1 MLADA
6 DEENNV
12 APEQSYK
19 VLARKYR
26 PTNFDDLIGQD
37 AMVRTLSNAFETGRI
52 AHAFMLTGVRGVGKT
67 TTARIL
73 ARALNYK
80 SDETD
85 QPSVA
90 LGAPGV
96 HCDSIMDGSHVDI
109 IEMDAASQTGI
120 DDIREI
126 IESVRYR
133 PASARYKVYII
144 DEVHMLSKAA
154 FNGLLKTLEEP
165 PEHVKF
171 VFATT
176 EIRKVPITVLS
187 RCQRFDLR
195 RLNQDETVKLLERV
209 CAAEGMA
216 LKDEGLALIARVA
229 EGSARDALSLLDR
242 AFAHGGQD
250 TASLDVDELRAMLGL
265 ADRGR
270 VFDLFDQVMQ
280 GNIADA
286 LDEFAAQY
294 RMGADPVT
302 VLSDLTELTH
312 WLTRLK
318 YVPAAMQDI
327 TVPEAQR
334 QRGRDTADAL
344 SVRILSRAWQVL
356 LKGHGEA
363 LQAPN
368 PRAAAEMVLIRL
380 AHLADMPAPE
390 ELLKQWEAAPASGGG
405 PTPSNGP
412 AQSAGQQSAPS
423 QTAPSQTAP
432 MTQAAGP
439 SGAGPTMAMAHPV
452 SDAAPDTVKLGSFE
466 QLVAFAGQMRDIRLK
481 HALESGVHL
490 VRFEPATDERGGVI
504 ELRLADGQE
513 DFLRDLSKKLKQW
526 TSQQWMVSLSQES
539 GASTLKDVALTKAE
553 ERLSLAEQD
562 AMVKQTKQLFPGAEI
577 VSVTDMDSGFGADDT
592 LYDDTP
598 DTEI

>member
-1 MLADA
+1 MTRTQRRDFDMLAEA

-12 APEQSYK
+12 VPDQNYK

-85 QPSVA
+85 QLSVA

-109 IEMDAASQTGI
+109 IEKWTPPPRPALTTSAKSLKASATW
-120 DDIREI
+120 
-126 IESVRYR
+126 

-344 SVRILSRAWQVL
+344 SVRILSRAWQV
-356 LKGHGEA
+356 
-363 LQAPN
+363 
-368 PRAAAEMVLIRL
+368 
-380 AHLADMPAPE
+380 
-390 ELLKQWEAAPASGGG
+390 
-405 PTPSNGP
+405 
-412 AQSAGQQSAPS
+412 
-423 QTAPSQTAP
+423 
-432 MTQAAGP
+432 
-439 SGAGPTMAMAHPV
+439 
-452 SDAAPDTVKLGSFE
+452 F
-466 QLVAFAGQMRDIRLK
+466 
-481 HALESGVHL
+481 
-490 VRFEPATDERGGVI
+490 
-504 ELRLADGQE
+504 
-513 DFLRDLSKKLKQW
+513 
-526 TSQQWMVSLSQES
+526 
-539 GASTLKDVALTKAE
+539 
-553 ERLSLAEQD
+553 
-562 AMVKQTKQLFPGAEI
+562 
-577 VSVTDMDSGFGADDT
+577 
-592 LYDDTP
+592 
-598 DTEI
+598 